1 MPKATHI
8 LKSDS
13 KPTNDNNAQ
22 ERRTTGI
29 QKRGRAAKV
38 VDNVLRSTCE
48 ELADVGFAAL
58 RVEDVAERAG
68 VNKTT
73 IYRRWPTKNELV
85 IDAIRYSYDAEQ
97 DFPDTGS
104 LRKDLVQ
111 YLQTVIKRASHPVA
125 RGAMVALNSSTDPA
139 IKPLALELLGKARE
153 YRTEVVLR
161 GIKRGELPEGTDP
174 ALIGDLTSAPIL
186 RRLLT
191 LNEKVKKSYIESVV
205 DIVLAGA
212 RAEPKASR
220 KKR

>member
-8 LKSDS
+8 LKSDDKS
-13 KPTNDNNAQ
+13 DKNGSAQ
-22 ERRTTGI
+22 ERRTSGV

-38 VDNVLRSTCE
+38 VENVLRSTCE

-85 IDAIRYSYDAEQ
+85 IDAIRYSYDAEH

-104 LRKDLVQ
+104 LRKDLIQ
-111 YLQTVIKRASHPVA
+111 YLQIVIKRASHPVA
-125 RGAMVALNSSTDPA
+125 RGAMVALNSSNDPA

-153 YRTEVVLR
+153 YRMQVVKR
-161 GIKRGELPEGTDP
+161 GIARGELPEGTDP
-174 ALIGDLTSAPIL
+174 ALISDLTSAPIL

-212 RAEPKASR
+212 KAAPQAAR